1 MYGDL
6 GLTRTESEVSD
17 YGIDD
22 VVKPNQTSGQSSNE
36 SKEKTKNQPSTSATI
51 IEESDKEQYKMTSS
65 DQMKLAL
72 VILITSC
79 GIGSYVAAFI
89 SSTVIYGVGD
99 ASTVM
104 VGVAG
109 GISVVAVT
117 PMVWAGEWRLV
128 HMPGL
133 RKRINRMK
141 DLARRFQREIDIL
154 VAETEYLR
162 EEVEDIQESNEALE
176 KIVKANGGNVDEMI
190 ALVQENQVLLA
201 SMKENIRQVVLQ
213 DVVKLVLQSD
223 LNRDGTINKREANI
237 LAKRLA
243 ISLEIYGIVFDTEK
257 FHRAVGL
264 SPSICGVLTIV
275 RRLLPDEHGETRAS
289 FYDMDDDEDDIDEDD
304 VYDMFYVPV
313 ERETLRGCAESIHMA
328 KEYTDIHGERPSLIS
343 ISPCLRKSMH
353 GLRVS
358 VSSFGLE
365 ESKL

>member
-1 MYGDL
+1 
-6 GLTRTESEVSD
+6 
-17 YGIDD
+17 
-22 VVKPNQTSGQSSNE
+22 
-36 SKEKTKNQPSTSATI
+36 
-51 IEESDKEQYKMTSS
+51 
-65 DQMKLAL
+65 
-72 VILITSC
+72 
-79 GIGSYVAAFI
+79 
-89 SSTVIYGVGD
+89 
-99 ASTVM
+99 
-104 VGVAG
+104 
-109 GISVVAVT
+109 
-117 PMVWAGEWRLV
+117 
-128 HMPGL
+128 
-133 RKRINRMK
+133 MK

-162 EEVEDIQESNEALE
+162 EEVEDIQESNAALE
-176 KIVKANGGNVDEMI
+176 KIVKANGGNVDQMI

-289 FYDMDDDEDDIDEDD
+289 FYDMDDDEDDIDEEDD

-313 ERETLRGCAESIHMA
+313 ERETLRDCAESIHMA
-328 KEYTDIHGERPSLIS
+328 KEYTDLHGERPSLIS

-365 ESKL
+365 ENKLI